1 MAEDSE
7 HGSISCHL
15 YRQGPTTRLENE
27 LRELTGTSLSDETAL
42 DALELNAIDS
52 MHYLGQAGSEAIIK
66 HVTQNLQSLPPSPNS
81 EALGGA
87 GVQLL
92 DLGSGFGGCARY
104 VATRMAQELS
114 SSSKAHVTALEI
126 QEDIS
131 AVAERLTQRSGL
143 ATSSSSSSGTAG
155 HQAEVAHV
163 SGDVGEPS
171 LVLPFSGR

>member
-1 MAEDSE
+1 
-7 HGSISCHL
+7 
-15 YRQGPTTRLENE
+15 
-27 LRELTGTSLSDETAL
+27 LSDETAL

-114 SSSKAHVTALEI
+114 SSSSSLGPQKAHVTALEI

-143 ATSSSSSSGTAG
+143 APSSSSSSGTAG